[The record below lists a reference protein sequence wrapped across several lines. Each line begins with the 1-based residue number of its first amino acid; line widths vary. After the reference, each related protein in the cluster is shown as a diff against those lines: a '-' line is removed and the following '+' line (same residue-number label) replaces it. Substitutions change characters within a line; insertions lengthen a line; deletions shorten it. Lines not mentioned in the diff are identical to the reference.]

1 MNRIKWLC
9 TIALGVFLMFSCNDD
24 DDMNTGGNM
33 LPPGTEYV
41 KEGKYCLNV
50 FYYVPKGE
58 DSIAGWHKNLSSV
71 MRHVQDRFKK
81 EMSDRGYTDRT
92 FHLNANKQNPDYI
105 DIIRIEGTVDSAQKD
120 YCKAVFEEIDRYFEQ
135 HPEAKLSNHTII
147 FTPVSLGVR
156 QLKFYLDSK
165 GMPCGSS
172 VVLPNVNASFVPEG
186 NVLEMRQMLVRMG
199 ELLFLPYSSE
209 PMPDAY
215 FSIMNT
221 NDHTNVE
228 LKKADALWLNY
239 NQLFNDADLPYYTV
253 KPEVK
258 VTNTSL
264 KYEQGNIRVACE
276 FTSQQNIVGVIVY
289 NDPWSTEERAKD
301 ILDKDVDDIKTTM
314 NDAIPYA
321 VEEVNKNGSQYKISL
336 TIPWS
341 DFPASYTVPGSDGK
355 YREAEIRFRFIAE
368 DGMSIPLPRYK
379 GDIKSGYRYPYY
391 IKDYEPD
398 FDSQVNVDIPEDNE
412 GE

>member
-9 TIALGVFLMFSCNDD
+9 GIALGVFLMFSCKDD
-24 DDMNTGGNM
+24 DDMTTGGNM

-81 EMSDRGYTDRT
+81 EMSDRGYTGRT

-105 DIIRIEGTVDSAQKD
+105 DIIRIEGTVDSAQKES
-120 YCKAVFEEIDRYFEQ
+120 YKAVFDEIDRYFEQ

-147 FTPVSLGVR
+147 FTPVSLGKGSVR
-156 QLKFYLDSK
+156 YYTDREGIFF
-165 GMPCGSS
+165 GSS
-172 VVLPNVNASFVPEG
+172 MVLPRVNASFVPEG
-186 NVLEMRQMLVRMG
+186 NVGEMGRMLNTMG
-199 ELLFLPYSSE
+199 RLLFLPHSSE
-209 PMPDAY
+209 PMSDAY
-215 FSIMNT
+215 YSIMNIK
-221 NDHTNVE
+221 DHGNAE

-253 KPEVK
+253 KPEVN
-258 VTNTSL
+258 VTKTSL
-264 KYEQGNIRVACE
+264 KYEQGTIRVACE
-276 FTSQQNIVGVIVY
+276 FTSPQNIVGVIVY

-301 ILDKDVDDIKTTM
+301 ILDKNVDDIQTTVS
-314 NDAIPYA
+314 DAIPYA

-341 DFPASYTVPGSDGK
+341 DFPASYTVPQTDGE

-391 IKDYEPD
+391 IKDYVPD

-412 GE
+412 EE